1 MLVKELMT
9 AAPVSLE
16 TDEPVAAAARLMRE
30 RNIGAMPVCDPDG
43 RLVGM
48 LTDRDI
54 VIRCIA
60 SDRNA
65 AETRVADIMTTGA
78 VVAETKEPLE
88 DALQR
93 MEREQ
98 IRRLPVTENGRL
110 VGMISLADVARTQR
124 FDMEAAQALSGIT
137 ANICRK

>member
-9 AAPVSLE
+9 GAPVSLE

-43 RLVGM
+43 KLVGM

-93 MEREQ
+93 MEHEQ

-110 VGMISLADVARTQR
+110 VGMISLADVARTGR
-124 FDMEAAQALSGIT
+124 HAAETAEALSKIT
-137 ANICRK
+137 SNICRK

>member
-1 MLVKELMT
+1 MLVKEIMS

-16 TDEPVAAAARLMRE
+16 TEEPVAAAARLMRE
-30 RNIGAMPVCDPDG
+30 RNIGAMPVCDASG

-60 SDRNA
+60 SGRRADR
-65 AETRVADIMTTGA
+65 TRVSDIMTTGA
-78 VVAETKEPLE
+78 VVAETHEPL
-88 DALQR
+88 DAALQR

-98 IRRLPVTENGRL
+98 IRRLPVTEDGRL
-110 VGMISLADVARTQR
+110 VGMLSLADIARGGR
-124 FDMEAAQALSGIT
+124 HAMETAEALSKIT
-137 ANICRK
+137 SNICRK

>member
-9 AAPVSLE
+9 GAPVSLE
-16 TDEPVAAAARLMRE
+16 TEEPVSAAARLMRE

-43 RLVGM
+43 KLVGM

-93 MEREQ
+93 MEHEQ

-110 VGMISLADVARTQR
+110 VGMISLADVARTGR
-124 FDMEAAQALSGIT
+124 HAAETAEALSKIT
-137 ANICRK
+137 SNICRK

>member
-9 AAPVSLE
+9 GAPVSLE

-110 VGMISLADVARTQR
+110 VGMLSLADVARTGR
-124 FDMEAAQALSGIT
+124 HAAETAEALSKIT
-137 ANICRK
+137 SNICRK

>member
-9 AAPVSLE
+9 GAPVSLE
-16 TDEPVAAAARLMRE
+16 TEEPVSAAARLMRE

-110 VGMISLADVARTQR
+110 VGMLSLADVARTGR
-124 FDMEAAQALSGIT
+124 HAAETAEALSKIT
-137 ANICRK
+137 SNICRK

>member
-9 AAPVSLE
+9 GAPVSLE
-16 TDEPVAAAARLMRE
+16 TDEPVSAAARLMRE

-60 SDRNA
+60 SGMNA
-65 AETRVADIMTTGA
+65 AETRVSDIMTTGA
-78 VVAETKEPLE
+78 VVAETKEPLD

-98 IRRLPVTENGRL
+98 IRRLPVTDNGRL
-110 VGMISLADVARTQR
+110 VGMLTLADVARTGR
-124 FDMEAAQALSGIT
+124 HAAETAEALSKIT
-137 ANICRK
+137 SNICRK

>member
-9 AAPVSLE
+9 GAPVSLE

-93 MEREQ
+93 MEHEQ

-110 VGMISLADVARTQR
+110 VGMISLADVARTGR
-124 FDMEAAQALSGIT
+124 HAAETAEALSKIT
-137 ANICRK
+137 SNICRK

>member
-9 AAPVSLE
+9 GAPVSLE

-30 RNIGAMPVCDPDG
+30 RNIGAMPVCDTEG

-93 MEREQ
+93 MEHEQ

-110 VGMISLADVARTQR
+110 VGMLSLADVARTGR
-124 FDMEAAQALSGIT
+124 HTAETAEALSKIT
-137 ANICRK
+137 SNICRK

>member
-1 MLVKELMT
+1 MQVQEIMSS
-9 AAPVSLE
+9 APVSLE
-16 TDEPVAAAARLMRE
+16 TEEPVAAAARLMRE
-30 RNIGAMPVCDPDG
+30 RNIGAMPVCDASG
-43 RLVGM
+43 KLVGM

-60 SDRNA
+60 SGRSADQM
-65 AETRVADIMTTGA
+65 RVSDIMTTGA
-78 VVAETKEPLE
+78 VVAETTEPLD

-110 VGMISLADVARTQR
+110 VGMLSLADVARSSR
-124 FDMEAAQALSGIT
+124 LAMETAEALSKIT
-137 ANICRK
+137 SNICRK

>member
-9 AAPVSLE
+9 GAPVSLE
-16 TDEPVAAAARLMRE
+16 TEEPVSAAARLMRE

-88 DALQR
+88 EALQR

-110 VGMISLADVARTQR
+110 VGMLSLADVARTGR
-124 FDMEAAQALSGIT
+124 HAAETAEALSKIT
-137 ANICRK
+137 SNICRK

>member
-9 AAPVSLE
+9 GAPVSLE
-16 TDEPVAAAARLMRE
+16 TEEPVSAAARIMRE

-88 DALQR
+88 EALQR

-110 VGMISLADVARTQR
+110 VGMLSLADVARTGR
-124 FDMEAAQALSGIT
+124 HALETAEALSKIT
-137 ANICRK
+137 SNICRK

>member
-9 AAPVSLE
+9 GAPVSLE
-16 TDEPVAAAARLMRE
+16 TEEPVSAAARLMRE

-43 RLVGM
+43 KLVGM

-78 VVAETKEPLE
+78 VVAETKEPLD

-98 IRRLPVTENGRL
+98 IRRLPVTDNGRL
-110 VGMISLADVARTQR
+110 VGMLTLADVARTGR
-124 FDMEAAQALSGIT
+124 HAAETAEALSKIT
-137 ANICRK
+137 SNICRK

>member
-1 MLVKELMT
+1 MLVKELMSR
-9 AAPVSLE
+9 APVSLE
-16 TDEPVAAAARLMRE
+16 AEEPVAAAARLMRE
-30 RNIGAMPVCDPDG
+30 RNIGALPVCEADG

-60 SDRNA
+60 SGMPA

-78 VVAETKEPLE
+78 VVAETKEPLD

-110 VGMISLADVARTQR
+110 VGMLSLADVARTGR
-124 FDMEAAQALSGIT
+124 HAAETAEALSKIT
-137 ANICRK
+137 SNICRK

>member
-9 AAPVSLE
+9 GAPVSLE
-16 TDEPVAAAARLMRE
+16 TDEPVSAAARLMRE

-88 DALQR
+88 EALQR

-110 VGMISLADVARTQR
+110 VGMLSLADVARTGR
-124 FDMEAAQALSGIT
+124 HAAETAEALSKIT
-137 ANICRK
+137 SNICRK

>member
-1 MLVKELMT
+1 MLVKELMSR
-9 AAPVSLE
+9 APVSLE
-16 TDEPVAAAARLMRE
+16 AEEPVAAAARLMRE
-30 RNIGAMPVCDPDG
+30 RNIGALPVCEADG

-54 VIRCIA
+54 VTRCIA
-60 SDRNA
+60 SGMPA

-78 VVAETKEPLE
+78 VVAETKEPLD

-110 VGMISLADVARTQR
+110 VGMLSLADVARTGR
-124 FDMEAAQALSGIT
+124 HAAETAEALSKIT
-137 ANICRK
+137 SNICRK